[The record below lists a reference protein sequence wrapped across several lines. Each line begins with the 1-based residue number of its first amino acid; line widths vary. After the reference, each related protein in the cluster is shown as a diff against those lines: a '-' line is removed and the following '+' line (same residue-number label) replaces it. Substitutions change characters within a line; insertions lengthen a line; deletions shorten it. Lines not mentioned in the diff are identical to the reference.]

1 MTCCVG
7 SSHYSYHPAKFV
19 DIAPFESQD
28 KNIFDLSRDHLT
40 DVSHDFVGRIP
51 FDKPPP
57 YQFSTPYPLIPTSES
72 GDIMFTTIS
81 KCHLTLRVGSSHPKP
96 PLC

>member
-19 DIAPFESQD
+19 DIAPSQD
-28 KNIFDLSRDHLT
+28 KNIFYLSRDHLT

-51 FDKPPP
+51 YDKPPP
-57 YQFSTPYPLIPTSES
+57 YPLSTPYPLIRTSKS